1 MSLLTPD
8 FGLLVWMTLIFGIVL
23 VILGKYGFPVITGM
37 VEKRSRQIEDSLNK
51 AREAEKRFS
60 ELADEQAKLLEQT
73 RAEQSRLV
81 KEASEVRDKMIQSA
95 RKKAS
100 EEAAGIIAQAKA
112 EIQNER
118 ESALR
123 ELCRQVSML
132 SIEVAEK
139 VIRKEL
145 DKKESQLELVDK
157 MVREAAEVHNKHS

>member
-60 ELADEQAKLLEQT
+60 ELADEQARLLEQT

-112 EIQNER
+112 EIQTER

-145 DKKESQLELVDK
+145 DKTEGQLELVDR